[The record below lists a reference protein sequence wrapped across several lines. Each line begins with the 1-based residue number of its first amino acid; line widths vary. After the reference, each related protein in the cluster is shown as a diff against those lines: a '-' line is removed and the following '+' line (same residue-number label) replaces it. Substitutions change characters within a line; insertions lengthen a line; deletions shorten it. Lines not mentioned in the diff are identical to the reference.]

1 VRRLLGEILVESGL
15 SAERL
20 KKTLDLQMKRGGRIG
35 TLLVRLNFVTEVE
48 VLTALGAQLGLP
60 FQAGLGEIDRE
71 LALKLP
77 ITYAKKAIAI
87 PLRRENGS
95 VLIATSEPLA
105 LSTIDDLR
113 ILFDADIS
121 LCLSTSEI
129 ILDTVNRLHSEDMNR
144 AEDTVQEMEEEDLTF
159 LAAELDEPTDLLEAT
174 DDAPIIR
181 LVNSLLSQAI
191 RERASDIHI
200 EPFEKEMVARF
211 RIDGILYNILTI
223 QKRFQSSIA
232 SRVKIMADLNIA
244 ERRLPQ
250 DGGMRIKIG
259 GKDVDIRVSI
269 VPTAFGERIVL
280 RLLYRESALLPLD
293 QIGFSGDT
301 LTRFNEHIT
310 RPHGII
316 LVTGPTGSGKTTTLY
331 AALSKINSPDKNII
345 TIEDPIEYQLKGIG
359 QIQVNAK
366 IHLSFAAGLRSVL
379 RQDPDV
385 ILVGEIRDSETAEIA
400 IQAALT
406 GHLVFSTLHTNDSA
420 GAVTRLID
428 MKVEPFLISSSVM
441 AILAQRLVRV
451 LCMVCREPY
460 PITPAETAE
469 LELKTDAAG
478 ATVYRAK
485 GCPACFQTGYLG
497 RSAIY
502 ELLSVDDEVRQ
513 LIMKNADAAMLK
525 ALAVEKGMH
534 TLRQD
539 GADKVLAGITS
550 VDEVVRVTQRRNRS
564 EKGRGQ
570 ESGSGNQ
577 EKGRSSAL

>member
-15 SAERL
+15 APERI
-20 KKTLDLQMKRGGRIG
+20 KKALDLQKKRGGRIG
-35 TLLVRLNFVTEVE
+35 TLLMRLNFATEAE

-60 FQAGLGEIDRE
+60 FQPAIGEIDRD

-77 ITYAKKAIAI
+77 ITYAKKAVVI
-87 PLRRENGS
+87 PLRRENGT
-95 VLIATSEPLA
+95 VLAATSEPLL
-105 LSTIDDLR
+105 LSTVDDLAVLFGSR
-113 ILFDADIS
+113 ID
-121 LCLSTSEI
+121 LCLAPSEA
-129 ILDTVNRLHSEDMNR
+129 ILDNLNRLHSEDLNK
-144 AEDTVQEMEEEDLTF
+144 AEDTAQEMEEEDLSF
-159 LAAELDEPTDLLEAT
+159 LAAELEEPTDLLEAT

-191 RERASDIHI
+191 RERSSDIHI
-200 EPFEKEMVARF
+200 EPFEKDVVARF

-223 QKRFQSSIA
+223 QKRFQASIA
-232 SRVKIMADLNIA
+232 SRVKIMSGLNIA
-244 ERRLPQ
+244 EKRLPQ

-280 RLLYRESALLPLD
+280 RLLYRESALLPLE
-293 QIGFSGDT
+293 QIGFSGEN
-301 LTRFNEHIT
+301 LRHFNELIT

-331 AALSKINSPDKNII
+331 ASLSKINSPDKNII

-366 IHLSFAAGLRSVL
+366 IQLTFAAGLRSVL

-385 ILVGEIRDSETAEIA
+385 ILVGEIRDGETAEIA

-406 GHLVFSTLHTNDSA
+406 GHLVFSTLHTNDAA

-428 MKVEPFLISSSVM
+428 MKIEPFLISSSVM

-451 LCMVCREPY
+451 LCKECREPY
-460 PITPAETAE
+460 EMTPAEISE
-469 LELKTDAAG
+469 LEIKGGTAG

-485 GCPACFQTGYLG
+485 GCPTCFNTGYLG
-497 RSAIY
+497 RKAIY
-502 ELLSVDDEVRQ
+502 ELLLIDDEIRQ
-513 LIMKNADAAMLK
+513 LIMKNTDAATLK
-525 ALAVEKGMH
+525 TAAMHKGMR

-539 GADKVLAGITS
+539 GADNILQGITS
-550 VDEVVRVTQRRNRS
+550 VDEVVRVTQ
-564 EKGRGQ
+564 K
-570 ESGSGNQ
+570 ESQ
-577 EKGRSSAL
+577 

>member
-1 VRRLLGEILVESGL
+1 MRKLIGEILVESGL
-15 SAERL
+15 SPERL
-20 KKTLDLQMKRGGRIG
+20 KKALELQKKRGGRIG
-35 TLLVRLNFVTEVE
+35 TLLVRLNYVTEE
-48 VLTALGAQLGLP
+48 DVLKALGAQLGLP
-60 FQAGLGEIDRE
+60 VIDDFGDIDRE

-77 ITYAKKAIAI
+77 ITYAKKALVL

-95 VLIATSEPLA
+95 VVAATAEPLLLA
-105 LSTIDDLR
+105 TVDDLR
-113 ILFDADIS
+113 VLFDA
-121 LCLSTSEI
+121 EI
-129 ILDTVNRLHSEDMNR
+129 ALGIAPAEKILDTVNRLHSEEMNK
-144 AEDTVQEMEEEDLTF
+144 AEDTVQEMEEDDLSF
-159 LAAELDEPTDLLEAT
+159 LAAELEEPTDLLEVT

-200 EPFEKEMVARF
+200 EPFEKDLIARF

-223 QKRFQSSIA
+223 QKRYQASIA
-232 SRVKIMADLNIA
+232 SRVKIMSGLNIA
-244 ERRLPQ
+244 EKRLPQ

-259 GKDVDIRVSI
+259 GKDVDVRVSI

-280 RLLYRESALLPLD
+280 RLLYRESALLPLE
-293 QIGFSGDT
+293 QIGFSGGYLD
-301 LTRFNEHIT
+301 RYNELIT

-331 AALSKINSPDKNII
+331 ASLSKINSPDKNII

-366 IHLSFAAGLRSVL
+366 IQLTFAAGLRSVL

-428 MKVEPFLISSSVM
+428 MKIEPFLISSSVM

-451 LCMVCREPY
+451 LCKECREPY
-460 PITPAETAE
+460 TMTPAEMTE
-469 LELKTDAAG
+469 LELNSASP

-485 GCPACFQTGYLG
+485 GCETCFNTGYLG
-497 RSAIY
+497 RKAIY
-502 ELLSVDDEVRQ
+502 ELLIVDDEVRQ
-513 LIMKNADAAMLK
+513 LIMKNTDANTIKAAAMQH
-525 ALAVEKGMH
+525 GMR

-539 GADKVLAGITS
+539 GADNVLQGVTS
-550 VDEVVRVTQRRNRS
+550 VEEVVRVTQR
-564 EKGRGQ
+564 EV
-570 ESGSGNQ
+570 
-577 EKGRSSAL
+577 

>member
-1 VRRLLGEILVESGL
+1 VKRLLGEILVESGL
-15 SAERL
+15 SPERL
-20 KKTLDLQMKRGGRIG
+20 KKALDLQKKRGGRIG
-35 TLLVRLNFVTEVE
+35 TLLMRLNFVKEE
-48 VLTALGAQLGLP
+48 DVLKALGAQLGLP
-60 FQAGLGEIDRE
+60 YQADLGEIDRE

-77 ITYAKKAIAI
+77 ITYAKKAVVL
-87 PLRRENGS
+87 PLRRENGTI
-95 VLIATSEPLA
+95 VAATSEPLA
-105 LSTIDDLR
+105 LSTIDDLSV
-113 ILFDADIS
+113 LLGAEIS
-121 LCLSTSEI
+121 LRLTPSET
-129 ILDTVNRLHSEDMNR
+129 ILDTLNRLHSEDMNK
-144 AEDTVQEMEEEDLTF
+144 AEDTVQEMEEEDLSF
-159 LAAELDEPTDLLEAT
+159 LAAELDEPTDLLEVT

-223 QKRFQSSIA
+223 QKRFQASIA
-232 SRVKIMADLNIA
+232 SRVKIMSGLNIA
-244 ERRLPQ
+244 EKRLPQ

-293 QIGFSGDT
+293 QIGFAGDT
-301 LTRFNEHIT
+301 LTRFNELIE

-359 QIQVNAK
+359 QIQVSPK
-366 IHLSFAAGLRSVL
+366 IQLTFAAGLRSVL

-406 GHLVFSTLHTNDSA
+406 GHLVFSTLHTNDAA

-451 LCMVCREPY
+451 LCKECRESY
-460 PITPAETAE
+460 QITPAEIAE
-469 LELKTDAAG
+469 LEIKRGIKGAA
-478 ATVYRAK
+478 VYRAK
-485 GCPACFQTGYLG
+485 GCESCFHTGYFG
-497 RSAIY
+497 RTAIY
-502 ELLSVDDEVRQ
+502 ELLNVDDELRQ
-513 LIMKNADAAMLK
+513 MIMKNSDASMIK
-525 ALAVEKGMH
+525 ALAIEKGMM

-539 GADKVLAGITS
+539 GADKILKGITS
-550 VDEVVRVTQRRNRS
+550 VEEVVRVTQK
-564 EKGRGQ
+564 EV
-570 ESGSGNQ
+570 
-577 EKGRSSAL
+577 

>member
-1 VRRLLGEILVESGL
+1 VKRLLGEILVESGL
-15 SAERL
+15 SPDRL
-20 KKTLDLQMKRGGRIG
+20 KKALELQKKRGGRIG
-35 TLLVRLNFVTEVE
+35 TILSRLNLVPEAD
-48 VLTALGAQLGLP
+48 VLKALGTQLGLP
-60 FQAGLGEIDRE
+60 FTADLGDIDRA
-71 LALKLP
+71 LALRVP
-77 ITYAKKAIAI
+77 ITYAKKAVVLPI
-87 PLRRENGS
+87 RQENGAI
-95 VLIATSEPLA
+95 VVATAEPLL

-113 ILFDADIS
+113 VLLGADIA
-121 LCLSTSEI
+121 LCLAPAET
-129 ILDTVNRLHSEDMNR
+129 ILDTINRLHSEDMNK
-144 AEDTVQEMEEEDLTF
+144 AEDTAQEEDELSF
-159 LAAELDEPTDLLEAT
+159 LAAELDEPADLLDVT

-200 EPFEKEMVARF
+200 EAFEKDVVARF

-232 SRVKIMADLNIA
+232 SRIKIMADLNIA
-244 ERRLPQ
+244 EKRLPQ

-280 RLLYRESALLPLD
+280 RLLYRESALLPLE
-293 QIGFSGDT
+293 QIGFSGDN
-301 LTRFNEHIT
+301 LDRFNELIT
-310 RPHGII
+310 RPHGIV

-331 AALSKINSPDKNII
+331 GALSKINAPDKNII

-359 QIQVNAK
+359 QIQVNPK
-366 IHLSFAAGLRSVL
+366 INLTFAAGLRSVL

-428 MKVEPFLISSSVM
+428 MKIEPFLISSSVM
-441 AILAQRLVRV
+441 AVLAQRLVRV
-451 LCMVCREPY
+451 LCTHCREPY
-460 PITPAETAE
+460 ELTAAERTE
-469 LELKTDAAG
+469 LEIRAGAEG

-485 GCPACFQTGYLG
+485 GCEACFNTGYLG

-502 ELLSVDDEVRQ
+502 ELLMLDDDIRQ
-513 LIMKNADAAMLK
+513 LIMTSSDSSTIK
-525 ALAVEKGMH
+525 ALAVEKGMQ

-539 GADKVLAGITS
+539 GAVKVLKGITS
-550 VDEVVRVTQRRNRS
+550 VEEIVRVTQR
-564 EKGRGQ
+564 
-570 ESGSGNQ
+570 ESS
-577 EKGRSSAL
+577 

>member
-1 VRRLLGEILVESGL
+1 MKRLLGEILVESGL

-20 KKTLDLQMKRGGRIG
+20 KKALELQKKRGGRIG
-35 TLLVRLNFVTEVE
+35 TLLIRLNFVTEE
-48 VLTALGAQLGLP
+48 AVLKALGLQLGLP
-60 FQAGLGEIDRE
+60 YQAELGEIDRE
-71 LALKLP
+71 LAIKVP
-77 ITYAKKAIAI
+77 ITYAKKAVVL
-87 PLRRENGS
+87 PLRKENGT
-95 VLIATSEPLA
+95 VLAATSEPLN
-105 LSTIDDLR
+105 LSTAEDLAT
-113 ILFDADIS
+113 LLGADVS
-121 LCLSTSEI
+121 LCLAPTEK
-129 ILDTVNRLHSEDMNR
+129 ILDTVNRIHSEGMNR
-144 AEDTVQEMEEEDLTF
+144 AEDTAQEMEEEDLSF
-159 LAAELDEPTDLLEAT
+159 LAAELDEPTDLLEVT

-223 QKRFQSSIA
+223 QKRFQASIA
-232 SRVKIMADLNIA
+232 SRVKIMSGLNIA
-244 ERRLPQ
+244 EKRLPQ

-259 GKDVDIRVSI
+259 GRDVDIRVSI

-293 QIGFSGDT
+293 KIGFSGDT
-301 LTRFNEHIT
+301 LARFHEFIE

-359 QIQVNAK
+359 QIQVNPK
-366 IHLSFAAGLRSVL
+366 IQLTFAAGLRSVL

-406 GHLVFSTLHTNDSA
+406 GHLVFSTLHTNDAA
-420 GAVTRLID
+420 GAVTRLLD
-428 MKVEPFLISSSVM
+428 MRIEPFLISSSVM

-451 LCMVCREPY
+451 LCRECREPY
-460 PITPAETAE
+460 QMTPAEINE
-469 LELKTDAAG
+469 LEVKTG
-478 ATVYRAK
+478 TEGKTVYRAK
-485 GCPACFQTGYLG
+485 GCPACFNTGYLG

-502 ELLSVDDEVRQ
+502 ELLSMDDEIRQ
-513 LIMKNADAAMLK
+513 LIMKNTDASTIK
-525 ALAVEKGMH
+525 ALAMQKGMR

-539 GADKVLAGITS
+539 GAARVLEGLTS
-550 VDEVVRVTQRRNRS
+550 VDEVVRVTQK
-564 EKGRGQ
+564 E
-570 ESGSGNQ
+570 
-577 EKGRSSAL
+577 A

>member
-1 VRRLLGEILVESGL
+1 VKRLLGEILVESGL

-20 KKTLDLQMKRGGRIG
+20 RKALDLQKKRGGRIG
-35 TLLVRLNFVTEVE
+35 TLLIRLNFVTEE
-48 VLTALGAQLGLP
+48 DVLKALGAQLGLP
-60 FQAGLGEIDRE
+60 YQPDLGEIDRE

-77 ITYAKKAIAI
+77 ITYAKKAVVL
-87 PLRRENGS
+87 PLRRENGAI
-95 VLIATSEPLA
+95 LAATSEPLT
-105 LSTIDDLR
+105 LSTIDDLAA
-113 ILFDADIS
+113 LLGADIS
-121 LCLSTSEI
+121 LCLVPSEK
-129 ILDTVNRLHSEDMNR
+129 ILDTLNRLHSEDMNR
-144 AEDTVQEMEEEDLTF
+144 AEDTVQEMEEEDLSF
-159 LAAELDEPTDLLEAT
+159 LAAELDEPTDLLEVT

-200 EPFEKEMVARF
+200 EPFEKEMIARF

-223 QKRFQSSIA
+223 QKRYQASIA
-232 SRVKIMADLNIA
+232 SRIKIMSGLNIA
-244 ERRLPQ
+244 EKRLPQ
-250 DGGMRIKIG
+250 DGGMRIKIA

-293 QIGFSGDT
+293 QIGFTGDT
-301 LTRFNEHIT
+301 LTRFNEMIE
-310 RPHGII
+310 RPHGIV

-366 IHLSFAAGLRSVL
+366 IHLTFAAGLRSVL

-441 AILAQRLVRV
+441 GILAQRLVRV
-451 LCMVCREPY
+451 LCKECREPY
-460 PITPAETAE
+460 QITPAEINE
-469 LELKTDAAG
+469 LEIRTGASG

-485 GCPACFQTGYLG
+485 GCETCFQTGYFG

-502 ELLSVDDEVRQ
+502 ELLTVDDEMRQ
-513 LIMKNADAAMLK
+513 MIMKNSDASMIK
-525 ALAVEKGMH
+525 ALATEKGMR

-539 GADKVLAGITS
+539 GAAKVLQGVTS
-550 VDEVVRVTQRRNRS
+550 VDEVVRVTQR
-564 EKGRGQ
+564 E
-570 ESGSGNQ
+570 
-577 EKGRSSAL
+577 A

>member
-1 VRRLLGEILVESGL
+1 MRRLLGEILVESGL
-15 SAERL
+15 SPERL
-20 KKTLDLQMKRGGRIG
+20 KKALELQKKRGGRIG
-35 TLLVRLNFVTEVE
+35 SLLVRLSFMTEAE
-48 VLTALGAQLGLP
+48 VLKALGTQLGLP
-60 FQAGLGEIDRE
+60 FIPDLGEIDRE

-77 ITYAKKAIAI
+77 ITYAKKAVVL
-87 PLRRENGS
+87 PLRRENGT
-95 VLIATSEPLA
+95 VIAATSEPLA
-105 LSTIDDLR
+105 LSTVDDLG
-113 ILFDADIS
+113 ILFDAAVSI
-121 LCLSTSEI
+121 CLAPSDT
-129 ILDTVNRLHSEDMNR
+129 ILGAINRLHSEDMNK
-144 AEDTVQEMEEEDLTF
+144 AEDTVQEMEEDDLSF
-159 LAAELDEPTDLLEAT
+159 LAAELEEPTDLLEVT

-200 EPFEKEMVARF
+200 EPFEKDVIARF

-223 QKRFQSSIA
+223 QKRYQASIA
-232 SRVKIMADLNIA
+232 SRVKIMSGLNIA
-244 ERRLPQ
+244 EKRLPQ

-280 RLLYRESALLPLD
+280 RLLYRESALLPLE
-293 QIGFSGDT
+293 QIGFSGEY
-301 LTRFNEHIT
+301 LAQFNELIT

-331 AALSKINSPDKNII
+331 ASLSKINAPDKNII

-366 IHLSFAAGLRSVL
+366 IQLTFAAGLRSVL

-406 GHLVFSTLHTNDSA
+406 GHLVFSTLHTNDAA

-428 MKVEPFLISSSVM
+428 MKIEPFLISSSVM

-451 LCMVCREPY
+451 LCKECREPY
-460 PITPAETAE
+460 EITPAEITE
-469 LELKTDAAG
+469 LEFKTAAG

-485 GCPACFQTGYLG
+485 GCEACFHTGYLG
-497 RSAIY
+497 RKAIY
-502 ELLSVDDEVRQ
+502 ELLIVDDHIRQ
-513 LIMKNADAAMLK
+513 LIMKNTDAATIRTAAMQY
-525 ALAVEKGMH
+525 GMH

-539 GADKVLAGITS
+539 GANNVLQGITS
-550 VDEVVRVTQRRNRS
+550 VDEVVRVTQK
-564 EKGRGQ
+564 EV
-570 ESGSGNQ
+570 
-577 EKGRSSAL
+577 

>member
-1 VRRLLGEILVESGL
+1 MRRLLGEILVESGL

-20 KKTLDLQMKRGGRIG
+20 KKALDLQKKRGGRIG
-35 TLLVRLNFVTEVE
+35 TLLVRLNFVTEAD
-48 VLTALGAQLGLP
+48 VLKALGLQLGLP
-60 FQAGLGEIDRE
+60 FLPHIGEIDRDV
-71 LALKLP
+71 ALKLP
-77 ITYAKKAIAI
+77 LTYAKKAVVL
-87 PLRRENGS
+87 PLRRENGTI
-95 VLIATSEPLA
+95 IAVTAEPLA
-105 LSTIDDLR
+105 LSTVDDLG
-113 ILFDADIS
+113 ILFGAAIS
-121 LCLSTSEI
+121 LSLAPSDL
-129 ILDTVNRLHSEDMNR
+129 ILDTVNRLHSEGLNK
-144 AEDTVQEMEEEDLTF
+144 AEDTVQEMEDDDLSF
-159 LAAELDEPTDLLEAT
+159 LAAELEEPTDLLEAT

-200 EPFEKEMVARF
+200 EPFEKEVVARF

-223 QKRFQSSIA
+223 QKRFQASIA
-232 SRVKIMADLNIA
+232 SRVKIMSGLNIA
-244 ERRLPQ
+244 EKRLPQ
-250 DGGMRIKIG
+250 DGGIRIKIG

-293 QIGFSGDT
+293 QIGFSGDK
-301 LTRFNEHIT
+301 LDRFNELIS

-331 AALSKINSPDKNII
+331 GALSKINSPDKNII

-359 QIQVNAK
+359 QIQVNPK
-366 IHLSFAAGLRSVL
+366 IQLTFAAGLRSVL

-420 GAVTRLID
+420 GAVTRLLD
-428 MKVEPFLISSSVM
+428 MKIEPFLISSSVM

-451 LCMVCREPY
+451 LCTQCREPY
-460 PITPAETAE
+460 QITPSEVAE
-469 LELKTDAAG
+469 LEIKTEAEG

-485 GCPACFQTGYLG
+485 GCDACFHTGYLG
-497 RSAIY
+497 RTAIY
-502 ELLSVDDEVRQ
+502 ELLLVDDEIRQ
-513 LIMKNADAAMLK
+513 LIMKNTDATTIKAAAM
-525 ALAVEKGMH
+525 EKGMR

-539 GADKVLAGITS
+539 GAGKMLQGITS
-550 VDEVVRVTQRRNRS
+550 ADEVVRVTQK
-564 EKGRGQ
+564 EV
-570 ESGSGNQ
+570 
-577 EKGRSSAL
+577 

>member
-1 VRRLLGEILVESGL
+1 VRRLIGEILVESGL
-15 SAERL
+15 SPERL
-20 KKTLDLQMKRGGRIG
+20 KKALDLQKKRGGRIG
-35 TLLVRLNFVTEVE
+35 TLLIRLSFVTEEE
-48 VLTALGAQLGLP
+48 VLRALGAQLGLP
-60 FQAGLGEIDRE
+60 FLPDLGEIDRE

-77 ITYAKKAIAI
+77 ITYAKKAVVL
-87 PLRRENGS
+87 PLRRENGT
-95 VLIATSEPLA
+95 VIAATAEPLS
-105 LSTIDDLR
+105 LTMIDDLR
-113 ILFDADIS
+113 ILFGADVALS
-121 LCLSTSEI
+121 LAPTEK
-129 ILDTVNRLHSEDMNR
+129 ILDTVNRLHSEDMNK
-144 AEDTVQEMEEEDLTF
+144 AEDTVQEMEEDDLSF
-159 LAAELDEPTDLLEAT
+159 LAAELEEPTDLLEVT

-200 EPFEKEMVARF
+200 EPFEKDVIARF

-223 QKRFQSSIA
+223 QKRYQASIA
-232 SRVKIMADLNIA
+232 SRVKIMSGLNIA
-244 ERRLPQ
+244 EKRLPQ

-280 RLLYRESALLPLD
+280 RLLYRESALLPLE
-293 QIGFSGDT
+293 QIGFSGEYLDQ
-301 LTRFNEHIT
+301 FNELIT

-331 AALSKINSPDKNII
+331 ASLSKINSPDKNII

-366 IHLSFAAGLRSVL
+366 IQLTFAAGLRSVL

-406 GHLVFSTLHTNDSA
+406 GHLVFSTLHTNDAA

-428 MKVEPFLISSSVM
+428 MKIEPFLISSSVM

-451 LCMVCREPY
+451 LCKECREPY
-460 PITPAETAE
+460 EITPAEMTE
-469 LELKTDAAG
+469 LEFKTAAG

-485 GCPACFQTGYLG
+485 GCEACFHTGYLG
-497 RSAIY
+497 RKAIY
-502 ELLSVDDEVRQ
+502 ELLIVDDHIRQ
-513 LIMKNADAAMLK
+513 LIMKNTDAATIK
-525 ALAVEKGMH
+525 AAATQYGMH

-539 GADKVLAGITS
+539 GANNVLQGITS
-550 VDEVVRVTQRRNRS
+550 VDEVVRVTQK
-564 EKGRGQ
+564 EV
-570 ESGSGNQ
+570 
-577 EKGRSSAL
+577 

>member
-15 SAERL
+15 APERI
-20 KKTLDLQMKRGGRIG
+20 KKALDLQKKRGGRIG
-35 TLLVRLNFVTEVE
+35 TLLMRLNFATEAE

-60 FQAGLGEIDRE
+60 FQPAIGEIDRD

-77 ITYAKKAIAI
+77 ITYAKKAVVI
-87 PLRRENGS
+87 PLRRENGT
-95 VLIATSEPLA
+95 VLAATSEPLL
-105 LSTIDDLR
+105 LSTVDDLAVLFGSR
-113 ILFDADIS
+113 ID
-121 LCLSTSEI
+121 LCLAPSEA
-129 ILDTVNRLHSEDMNR
+129 ILDNLNRLHSEDLNK
-144 AEDTVQEMEEEDLTF
+144 AEDTAQEMEEEDLSF
-159 LAAELDEPTDLLEAT
+159 LAAELEEPTDLLEAT

-191 RERASDIHI
+191 RERSSDIHI
-200 EPFEKEMVARF
+200 EPFEKDVVARF

-223 QKRFQSSIA
+223 QKRFQASIA
-232 SRVKIMADLNIA
+232 SRVKIMSGLNIA
-244 ERRLPQ
+244 EKRLPQ

-280 RLLYRESALLPLD
+280 RLLYRESALLPLE
-293 QIGFSGDT
+293 QIGFSGEN
-301 LTRFNEHIT
+301 LRHFNELIT

-331 AALSKINSPDKNII
+331 ASLSKINSPDKNII

-366 IHLSFAAGLRSVL
+366 IQLTFAAGLRSVL

-385 ILVGEIRDSETAEIA
+385 ILVGEIRDGETAEIA

-406 GHLVFSTLHTNDSA
+406 GHLVFSTLHTNDAA

-428 MKVEPFLISSSVM
+428 MKIEPFLISSSVM

-451 LCMVCREPY
+451 LCKECREPY
-460 PITPAETAE
+460 EMTPAEISE
-469 LELKTDAAG
+469 LEIKGGTAG

-485 GCPACFQTGYLG
+485 GCPTCFNTGYLG
-497 RSAIY
+497 RKAIY
-502 ELLSVDDEVRQ
+502 ELLLIDDEIRQ
-513 LIMKNADAAMLK
+513 LIMKNTDAATLK
-525 ALAVEKGMH
+525 TAAMHKGMR

-539 GADKVLAGITS
+539 GADNILKGITS
-550 VDEVVRVTQRRNRS
+550 VDEVVRVTQ
-564 EKGRGQ
+564 K
-570 ESGSGNQ
+570 ESQ
-577 EKGRSSAL
+577 